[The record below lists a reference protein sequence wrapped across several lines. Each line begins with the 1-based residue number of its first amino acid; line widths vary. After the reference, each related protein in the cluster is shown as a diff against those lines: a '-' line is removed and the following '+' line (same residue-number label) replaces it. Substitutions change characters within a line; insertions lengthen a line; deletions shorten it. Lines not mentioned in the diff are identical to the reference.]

1 MVTHEEE
8 ADATLRALPTPVHRS
23 SALKVQELTGQ
34 FPWEIADF
42 CTETKWDS
50 KLLQKF
56 VLLILN
62 CFPERLRR
70 AEELSRAEVKRLRT
84 AIYQQ
89 IEPKPFTKRLCLS
102 QTDIQGAQRA
112 LKRSALQQPHPA
124 NDEANTQ
131 TPITASKDSANQRKR
146 SLSTSN
152 SKPSATKRVHIQQ
165 EQDDPPAFS
174 TRSYTRSNGDSIST
188 KPAESK
194 SPAKFQ
200 RPPSGS
206 NKVDM
211 TDEEEG
217 EGDEEDEEGEGGKGG
232 KDDDDDDDEEEE
244 EEEKG
249 SDKEQNQEVIEV
261 HDSSEETLDLDQDSS
276 PEHRDVEEPTVSSE
290 DIPYQDHAQDLS
302 IVHGEVEGEQPIIKS
317 NPSQAT
323 TYSTLAPRPSSDG
336 KVLVAQ
342 LSMSDKEIADT
353 FRRNISFIATRLQT
367 ANDKRLKDV
376 GTEYE
381 LCARKRQKAFD
392 ATVLL
397 IRQLGQLS
405 SDRAKIEED
414 VKKVDFTVE
423 KTTASLVAY
432 QELQAA
438 GGGMRQISDMLDAAL
453 REAISERVRAVE
465 TCSTYDL
472 RINNTIKERDEAK
485 ASVTR
490 LDANLKEISQRRMN
504 LQRSGEQTFQ
514 CNIRMSID
522 ARDEDGHLFGDLTI
536 PLEAIARE
544 EGPLS

>member
-62 CFPERLRR
+62 CFPERLCR

-112 LKRSALQQPHPA
+112 LKRLALQQSQPE
-124 NDEANTQ
+124 NDE
-131 TPITASKDSANQRKR
+131 TASKDLVNQRKR

-152 SKPSATKRVHIQQ
+152 SNPSATKRVHIQQ

-174 TRSYTRSNGDSIST
+174 TRSYTRSNGYL
-188 KPAESK
+188 K
-194 SPAKFQ
+194 SPTKFQ
-200 RPPSGS
+200 RPPSG
-206 NKVDM
+206 NNRVDT
-211 TDEEEG
+211 TDDKEDEEGGEEG
-217 EGDEEDEEGEGGKGG
+217 EGEDEEEEDEEENEKEKESG
-232 KDDDDDDDEEEE
+232 KDQDQ
-244 EEEKG
+244 
-249 SDKEQNQEVIEV
+249 EQATIEV
-261 HDSSEETLDLDQDSS
+261 HDSSEETIDLDQDSS
-276 PEHRDVEEPTVSSE
+276 PERRDVEKPTVSSE
-290 DIPYQDHAQDLS
+290 DIPYQDHAKDLS
-302 IVHGEVEGEQPIIKS
+302 IGHGEVEGQQPIIES
-317 NPSQAT
+317 NPSRAT

-353 FRRNISFIATRLQT
+353 FRRNISFIGTRLQA

-376 GTEYE
+376 ETEYE

-432 QELQAA
+432 QELQAV

-453 REAISERVRAVE
+453 RDAISERVRTVE

-485 ASVTR
+485 ASVAR
-490 LDANLKEISQRRMN
+490 LDADLKEISQRRMN

-544 EGPLS
+544 EGPSS